1 MEEKKTVQYKRTMRG
16 TLGAGASALFN
27 GNGRRFYI
35 LEHRDASK
43 YHKAGESQKII
54 IDQIELGR
62 GRDCQVRFDESFETV
77 SRRHAAIVRDGD
89 RWKLVQLSTTNT
101 TFLNGRAID
110 TEWYLQN
117 GDEIQLAIGGP
128 RLGFIVPEG
137 KQGLVSSI
145 KITQRIK
152 LASEQALKPYKRAIT
167 AMAIIIILLSCGS
180 GYKLYEL
187 HQQNL
192 YLSEQQEYLKAAND
206 TLHGEIIKQAT
217 TIASQVEDI
226 NRLDQKNKNLVGQLS
241 KLRKDLNN
249 IKPSPVINN
258 LDEYSKDVYF
268 IGLKGYTITSPD
280 GETAALEPG
289 DSIWGEKV
297 PFRSG
302 TGFILND
309 GTFVT
314 ARHVVEPW
322 FFGSSTIDINMN
334 HLSCIGYKIVGHFF
348 GLSSSGTPLEFST
361 NQCKVNR
368 THDRVGDVKITE
380 DKALKLR
387 LAASDNTDYASCAN
401 LGNGSLIYDSSLSKN
416 LKVGEKLKILGF
428 PLGLGASSKSITPIY
443 SSADVAKDGLTE
455 DGYILTTATGFEHG
469 NSGGPV
475 FAERDGK
482 MIVIG
487 IVSAGGGRS
496 TGFVVPISVV
506 K

>member
-1 MEEKKTVQYKRTMRG
+1 M
-16 TLGAGASALFN
+16 SALM
-27 GNGRRFYI
+27 GGSGRRYYI

-62 GRDCQVRFDESFETV
+62 DHDCQVRFDETFETV
-77 SRRHAAIVRDGD
+77 SRRHAAIVREGD

-117 GDEIQLAIGGP
+117 GDEIQLAVGGP

-137 KQGLVSSI
+137 NQSLVKSI
-145 KITQRIK
+145 KMTERLDLFRK
-152 LASEQALKPYKRAIT
+152 QALAPYKRAIAALT
-167 AMAIIIILLSCGS
+167 IVLILLSCGG
-180 GYKLYEL
+180 GYKLFDL
-187 HQQNL
+187 HLRNI
-192 YLSEQQEYLKAAND
+192 YLSEQQENLKAAND
-206 TLHGEIIKQAT
+206 TLHNEIAKQAT
-217 TIASQVEDI
+217 TIALQEKDI
-226 NRLDQKNKNLVGQLS
+226 NKLDQRNKKLVGQLS
-241 KLRKDLNN
+241 KLKKDLDN
-249 IKPSPVINN
+249 IVKPPVINN
-258 LDEYSKDVYF
+258 LDEYAKDVYF

-280 GETAALEPG
+280 GETAALAPG
-289 DSIWGEKV
+289 DSIWDDKV
-297 PFRSG
+297 SFRSG

-322 FFGSSTIDINMN
+322 FFGSSKIDINLN
-334 HLSCIGYKIVGHFF
+334 HLACIGYSIVGHFF
-348 GLSSSGTPLEFST
+348 ALSSSGTPLEFST
-361 NQCKVNR
+361 DQFRINR
-368 THDRVGDVKITE
+368 THDKVGDIKITE

-401 LGNGSLIYDSSLSKN
+401 LGSGLLTYDSTLSNN

-455 DGYILTTATGFEHG
+455 EGYILTTATGFEHG

-482 MIVIG
+482 MVVIG